1 MDLLVKNISIL
12 GATGSIG
19 QNTLDLISSERDKFN
34 VVGLTGENNIELLAG
49 SAIKFNADV
58 VATANDSKFNDLKDM
73 LSGHKIEVCAGINGL
88 LEVASR
94 QAEWVM
100 SAIVGSA
107 GLRPGLKALE
117 AGANL
122 ALANKESMVAAGP
135 IMKKMSKA
143 KGVKLI
149 PVDSEHSA
157 ISQLIRGEERS
168 SLSKIIITASGGAF
182 RSLTK
187 AELVDVTPNQA
198 SKHPNWNMGQRITI
212 DSASLFNKALE
223 VIEAKELFDFDESEI
238 EVLIHPQSLVHA
250 IACFCDG
257 GMKAHIGPPDM
268 RHAIAYALHEE
279 KRFNLTLAE
288 VDLSEV
294 GTLNF
299 EKPDLLKYPALK
311 LGFDVV
317 RQGGLAGAAFNAAKE
332 QALDSFLEYKL
343 SFLGMADVVKATME
357 ELLSKNKLSSEV
369 ELEAVM
375 DIDLQARSIARTL
388 IDKF

>member
-117 AGANL
+117 TGANL

-223 VIEAKELFDFDESEI
+223 VIEAKEFFDFDESEI

-317 RQGGLAGAAFNAAKE
+317 QQGGLAGAAFNAAKE

-357 ELLSKNKLSSEV
+357 ELSSKNKLSSEV

>member
-117 AGANL
+117 TGANL

-343 SFLGMADVVKATME
+343 SFLGMADIVKATLE
-357 ELLSKNKLSSEV
+357 ELSSKNTLNSEV

>member
-117 AGANL
+117 TGANL

-223 VIEAKELFDFDESEI
+223 VIEAKELFDLDESEI

-357 ELLSKNKLSSEV
+357 ELSSKNKLSSEV

-375 DIDLQARSIARTL
+375 DIDLQARSIARTS

>member
-34 VVGLTGENNIELLAG
+34 VVGLTGENNIELLAK
-49 SAIKFNADV
+49 SAINFNADV

-117 AGANL
+117 TGANL

-357 ELLSKNKLSSEV
+357 ELSSKNKLSSEV

>member
-117 AGANL
+117 TGANL

-223 VIEAKELFDFDESEI
+223 VIEAKELFDLDESEI

-357 ELLSKNKLSSEV
+357 ELSSKNKLSSEV

>member
-34 VVGLTGENNIELLAG
+34 VVGLTGENNIELLAE
-49 SAIKFNADV
+49 SAIKFNADI

-117 AGANL
+117 TGANL

-357 ELLSKNKLSSEV
+357 ELSSKNKLSSEV

>member
-1 MDLLVKNISIL
+1 VKNISIL

-117 AGANL
+117 TGANL

-279 KRFNLTLAE
+279 KRFNLTLTE

-357 ELLSKNKLSSEV
+357 ELSSKNKLSSEV

>member
-49 SAIKFNADV
+49 IAIKFNADV

-117 AGANL
+117 TGANL

-135 IMKKMSKA
+135 IMKKMAKA

-223 VIEAKELFDFDESEI
+223 VIEAKEFFDFDESEI

-357 ELLSKNKLSSEV
+357 ELSSKNKLSSEV

>member
-34 VVGLTGENNIELLAG
+34 VVGLTGENNIELLAE

-58 VATANDSKFNDLKDM
+58 VATANDRKFNDLKDM

-117 AGANL
+117 TGANL

-317 RQGGLAGAAFNAAKE
+317 QQGGLAGAAFNAAKE

-357 ELLSKNKLSSEV
+357 ELSSKNKLSSEV

-388 IDKF
+388 IEKF

>member
-1 MDLLVKNISIL
+1 MKNISIL

-117 AGANL
+117 TGANL

-135 IMKKMSKA
+135 IMKKMSKER
-143 KGVKLI
+143 GVKLI

-187 AELVDVTPNQA
+187 AELVGVTPNQA

-357 ELLSKNKLSSEV
+357 ELSSKNKLSSEV

>member
-1 MDLLVKNISIL
+1 MKNISVL

-19 QNTLDLISSERDKFN
+19 QNTLDLISHEKDKFK
-34 VVGLTGENNIELLAG
+34 VIGLTGQNNIELLAEN
-49 SAIKFNADV
+49 AIKFNADV
-58 VATANDSKFNDLKDM
+58 VATANDSKFYDLKDM
-73 LSGHKIEVCAGINGL
+73 LSQHKIEVCAGINGL

-107 GLRPGLKALE
+107 GLQPGLRALE

-135 IMKKMSKA
+135 IMKKMSEA

-157 ISQLIRGEERS
+157 ISQVIRGEERDT
-168 SLSKIIITASGGAF
+168 LSKIIITASGGAF
-182 RSLTK
+182 RNLTK
-187 AELVDVTPNQA
+187 EELIDVKPNQA
-198 SKHPNWNMGQRITI
+198 SKHPNWNMGKRITI

-223 VIEAKELFDFDESEI
+223 IIEAKEFFDFEASEI

-279 KRFNLTLAE
+279 KRFNLTLEE

-294 GTLNF
+294 GVLNF
-299 EKPDLLKYPALK
+299 EKPNLDKYPALK
-311 LGFDVV
+311 LGFDVL
-317 RQGGLAGAAFNAAKE
+317 QHGGLAGAAFNAAKE
-332 QALDSFLEYKL
+332 EALDNFLALKL
-343 SFLGMADVVKATME
+343 SFLGMSDVVRATME
-357 ELLSKNKLSSEV
+357 ELSSKNMLSSEV

-375 DIDLQARSIARTL
+375 NIDLQARLIAKGF
-388 IDKF
+388 INKF

>member
-1 MDLLVKNISIL
+1 MKNISIL

-34 VVGLTGENNIELLAG
+34 VVGLTGENNIELLAE

-117 AGANL
+117 TGANL

-357 ELLSKNKLSSEV
+357 ELSSKNKLSSEV